1 MISVQ
6 EVVSD
11 PDMVAPE
18 PYTIMRSVGQFIA
31 GGFQSAVTPIP
42 MLGPVQ
48 QASLKELDMLP
59 EADRI
64 SSVRSFWSTVPILVT
79 RGYQPIPSTHQEVV
93 GGSGQVF
100 TISTTPPGG
109 FINLYIAGKL
119 MVAGVDYELRG
130 TTIILVAPVTD
141 AVLVVQ
147 WPITANI
154 QPAASDIL
162 LFQGQQYRV
171 MAVYYDPGGGYWKAL
186 GTRLAAA

>member
-18 PYTIMRSVGQFIA
+18 PYTILRSVGQFVA
-31 GGFQSAVTPIP
+31 GGFQSATTPIQ

-59 EADRI
+59 EADRV
-64 SSVRSFWSTVPILVT
+64 SSVRSFWSTIPILVT

-100 TISTTPPGG
+100 TISTLPPDDA
-109 FINLYIAGKL
+109 IALYIAGKL
-119 MVAGVDYELRG
+119 LAAGIDYVLRG
-130 TTIILVAPVTD
+130 TTITLTAPVTD
-141 AVLVVQ
+141 ASLVVQ

-162 LFQGQQYRV
+162 YFQGQQYRV
-171 MAVYYDPGGGYWKAL
+171 LQVYYDPGGGYWKAL